1 MGVAILVS
9 HKKHILNKPSTYFVF
24 NLQQKYT
31 KTIRMKT
38 ATTLAFLV
46 LALSAVSNALFWYPP
61 PYAYGYGRPTFGPSI
76 GLTPVAGPYGGVS
89 LRPTVG
95 LNFGVTLRKDGEPK
109 RKRVIDHIVDFIT
122 GNKDKRR

>member
-1 MGVAILVS
+1 MGSCHLGITQ
-9 HKKHILNKPSTYFVF
+9 KTHIEQAWYYFVF
-24 NLQQKYT
+24 NLQLKYT
-31 KTIRMKT
+31 KTIRMKI

-46 LALSAVSNALFWYPP
+46 LAFTAVSNALFWYPP